1 MQFIPLELIGEWQ
14 MFDCCLIKLQ
24 NSKYIYPMDLYWWYK
39 HFIENV
45 SLVNLKNGSYHTFE
59 SKCFYERNRSLK
71 MFVFIVH
78 TFKLDRFH
86 QSVNLFK
93 TSLLTVL
100 HFDDFKFVYQIGGTM
115 NFIIL
120 NVQTRKLFSTLF
132 SCFPLSVRKI

>member
-1 MQFIPLELIGEWQ
+1 MIQAFHRK
-14 MFDCCLIKLQ
+14 C
-24 NSKYIYPMDLYWWYK
+24 
-39 HFIENV
+39 V
-45 SLVNLKNGSYHTFE
+45 SGQSVKWILHTFE

-100 HFDDFKFVYQIGGTM
+100 YFDDFKFVYQIGGTM

-132 SCFPLSVRKI
+132 SCFPLSVRKNLIAFIIFILKSSIFTEK